1 MLKSMTGFGKGQA
14 ADAGLSL
21 SVEIKSVNQRF
32 CDISVKA
39 PRVLAPF
46 EAQLKKR
53 VGDRVKRGKVD
64 LYINIDAGESCA
76 LEASVNRPLAKAYVA
91 ALQELMRDYPVSQQI
106 PLELLA
112 AQKDLLLIREAE
124 LDQQRLQECLFSAL
138 ELALDGL
145 EKMRGVEGEATEA
158 DLKSRCGQLAS
169 LSQQIEAFAPEVV
182 VEWRQKLAQRLEKLT
197 QELGV
202 DPQRIAQEVAVFAD
216 RCDIS
221 EELIRFRS
229 HLDQFEQLFEA
240 DEPVGR
246 KMDFLVQEL
255 NRETNTMGSKSNH
268 AELTRLVVELKAE
281 LEKIRE
287 QVQNVE

>member
-14 ADAGLSL
+14 TGDGLSL

-39 PRVLAPF
+39 PRLLAPF

-53 VGDRVKRGKVD
+53 VGEKVNRGKVD
-64 LYINIDAGESCA
+64 LFINIDAGETCA
-76 LEASVNRPLAKAYVA
+76 LEARINRPLAKAYVD
-91 ALQELMRDYPVSQQI
+91 ALQELKRDFPVSGEI
-106 PLELLA
+106 SLEFLA

-124 LDQQRLQECLFSAL
+124 LDQQLLQDCLFSAL

-145 EKMRGVEGEATEA
+145 ESMRSAEGRATEA
-158 DLKSRCGQLAS
+158 DLKSRCRQLTVLAG
-169 LSQQIEAFAPEVV
+169 QIEKLAPEVV
-182 VEWRQKLAQRLEKLT
+182 VEWRQKLEQRLEKIS
-197 QELGV
+197 QELTV
-202 DPQRIAQEVAVFAD
+202 DPQRVAQEVAIFAD

-229 HLDQFEQLFEA
+229 HLDQFALLFEA

-268 AELTRLVVELKAE
+268 PELTRLVVELKAE

-287 QVQNVE
+287 QVQNIE

>member
-14 ADAGLSL
+14 TDAGLSL

-39 PRVLAPF
+39 PRLLAPF

-76 LEASVNRPLAKAYVA
+76 LEASINRPLAKAYVA

-124 LDQQRLQECLFSAL
+124 LDQQRLQQCLLSAL

-145 EKMRGVEGEATEA
+145 EEMRGTEGAATEV

-182 VEWRQKLAQRLEKLT
+182 IEWRQKLAQRLEKLT

-240 DEPVGR
+240 EEPVGR

>member
-14 ADAGLSL
+14 AESGLSL
-21 SVEIKSVNQRF
+21 SVEIKSVNHRF

-39 PRVLAPF
+39 PRTLAGF
-46 EAQLKKR
+46 EAAVKKR
-53 VGDRVKRGKVD
+53 VGERLKRGKID
-64 LYINIDAGESCA
+64 LFINIEAGESCS
-76 LEASVNRPLAKAYVA
+76 LEARINRPLAKAYIE
-91 ALQELMRDYPVSQQI
+91 ALQELKQDFPVSGEI
-106 PLELLA
+106 PLEFLA

-124 LDQQRLQECLFSAL
+124 LDQELLQNCLFGAL
-138 ELALDGL
+138 EQALAGL
-145 EKMRGVEGEATEA
+145 EGMRNAEGQATEA
-158 DLKSRCGQLAS
+158 DLRARCRQLEA
-169 LSQQIEAFAPEVV
+169 LAARIEQHAPEVV
-182 VEWRQKLAQRLEKLT
+182 VEWRQKLEQRLEKLS
-197 QELGV
+197 QDMNL
-202 DPQRIAQEVAVFAD
+202 DPQRVAQEVAIFAD

-229 HLDQFEQLFEA
+229 HLDQFDLLFKA